1 MSVNTN
7 KNILITSGLG
17 NSSTNAVSQI
27 DFKWFESG
35 LGTFVFTRNLND
47 IRSSIYNWVDTNEPV
62 LLFGGMGTISGQ
74 QYFVGPYQDY
84 VGSFSGIASSPSV
97 KIYPISGKIFTK
109 SLSITGPIYDNNNSS
124 GNSGNILTSSG
135 SGLSWTTLSSYS
147 VVTGGAVQNQI
158 TVWLST
164 SQIGGFNTF
173 VYYNGN
179 LGLGTVLPT
188 QTITVQGNAL
198 ISGITT
204 STTFSGSGSLLTN
217 LNASNLTTGT
227 ISSTLVTGSYPGITS
242 VGVLTSL
249 IVNGITTSTIF
260 SGSGSS
266 LTNLNASN
274 LTTGT
279 IPSSLVT
286 GSYPGITSVGAL
298 TSLVVNGIS
307 SFNSNIFAPSIS
319 SVSNIDFNTNTQIL
333 SSLPGRM
340 FWDVAQQELAIT
352 LLYNGEVAH
361 LGQDQVQQIYN
372 NTGNVLGVGTV
383 VYYNGVYSGWPTV
396 SLADATVF
404 NRGVGVGVI
413 QNAIGVNSYGYVH
426 ISGPVTVN
434 TLGYSTGPL
443 YLSTTPGIL
452 TSVQPS
458 SPNFSVNVAYA
469 INSQSNGQ
477 IIVWPGSPL
486 RVNQTGSILFADA
499 QGKPGSSFTS
509 FFIDVAGGT
518 YNVGIGT
525 NVAPN
530 RLSVQG
536 SANFAGSV
544 SISTS
549 LTLNAAQ
556 GISPLIINSTTQV
569 NNLNAQYW
577 SGNVNPA
584 TQTGDMFYASGV
596 GGSTISRVPG
606 NTSTGLLFLGQAG
619 DGVNAG
625 APSWQPV
632 PSVGFLN
639 YFLTGTASTGVPGV
653 YRLSSQ
659 TPVGLGTIT
668 TTFGSVN
675 VGIGSFITDAGV
687 PNLSYLPTGNL
698 SAYAWISQSV
708 VQASKYAN
716 ISATF
721 YEANG
726 FGTVI
731 GVIGTSNSITL
742 TNSFVQYILTYPQT
756 NIYNFKSTSSRIQV
770 SFNAVANGNTN
781 TVLLGYGDGR
791 NSYVNIPSPGADV
804 TNFVPYNG
812 AVNNV
817 SLGNFGITANNFD
830 VFTSPIGFS
839 TVPGRISWNIS
850 AGKPQVGLS
859 YNNETA
865 NLAGNVTLVYNGT
878 GSIIS
883 QGNVVY
889 VSGVA
894 GVNTSVPTIALAD
907 NVNYSHALGVGVVAK
922 SIGIGSYGY
931 IHIAGSTN
939 VDTTSFNPG
948 DILYV
953 GASPGILTNIS
964 PYAPNFNVVVGVALN
979 SSTNGSILVQPSSPG
994 RINSQG
1000 AVLWANSQG
1009 FPIGVSS
1016 YFFIDD
1022 AGGTYGVGIGTTMPG
1037 ARLDI
1042 NVATFPN
1049 NKAIVLR
1056 GALNQTANIFE
1067 VRDSVGNIYNSIT
1080 GIGSVGISTASPQT
1094 SLHVVGTSRIDGS
1107 LDINANITDTKNQRI
1122 FAGANTTTTSTSF
1135 IGISSIFVPVGF
1147 SLSIDGKANGY
1158 ASGSLNESGKF
1169 FASYYNNGT
1178 LTQVGNSDVT
1188 SKYTGSFGNFDVQ
1201 GIGSNVTVVVKSDP
1215 GANLWYW
1222 GVSYDYLLTQNF

>member
-1 MSVNTN
+1 MSVDTN

-17 NSSTNAVSQI
+17 NSLTNAVSQI

-47 IRSSIYNWVDTNEPV
+47 IRSSIYNWVDANEPV

-84 VGSFSGIASSPSV
+84 VGSFSGITSSPTV

-124 GNSGNILTSSG
+124 GNSGNILSSSG
-135 SGLSWTTLSSYS
+135 NGLSWTTLSSYAF
-147 VVTGGAVQNQI
+147 VTGSAAQNQI

-164 SQIGGFNTF
+164 SQVGGFSTF
-173 VYYNGN
+173 VFCNGN
-179 LGLGTVLPT
+179 LGIGTVLPT

-242 VGVLTSL
+242 VGTLTSL
-249 IVNGITTSTIF
+249 IVNGI
-260 SGSGSS
+260 
-266 LTNLNASN
+266 
-274 LTTGT
+274 
-279 IPSSLVT
+279 
-286 GSYPGITSVGAL
+286 
-298 TSLVVNGIS
+298 S
-307 SFNSNIFAPSIS
+307 SFNNNIFAPSIS

-404 NRGVGVGVI
+404 NRGVGLGVV
-413 QNAIGVNSYGYVH
+413 QSSIGVNSYGYVH
-426 ISGPVTVN
+426 ISGPVTAN

-525 NVAPN
+525 NIAPN

-544 SISTS
+544 SITTS

-556 GISPLIINSTTQV
+556 GIAPLIINSTTQV

-584 TQTGDMFYASGV
+584 AQTGDMFYASGV

-632 PSVGFLN
+632 PAVGFLN
-639 YFLTGTASTGVPGV
+639 YFLTGTAATGVPGV

-675 VGIGSFITDAGV
+675 VGVGSFITDAGV

-756 NIYNFKSTSSRIQV
+756 NIYNFQSTSSRIQV
-770 SFNAVANGNTN
+770 SFNAVANGNSN
-781 TVLLGYGDGR
+781 TVLLDYGDGR
-791 NSYVNIPSPGADV
+791 NSYVNIPAPGADV

-812 AVNNV
+812 AVKNIN
-817 SLGNFGITANNFD
+817 LGNFGLTANNLILN
-830 VFTSPIGFS
+830 TSPIGTSAVTGQF
-839 TVPGRISWNIS
+839 SWNTIY
-850 AGKPQVGLS
+850 GKPQVGLL
-859 YNNETA
+859 YNNEV
-865 NLAGNVTLVYNGT
+865 VTLGLNALLVHNDT
-878 GSIIS
+878 GSVLGMGSAVCIT
-883 QGNVVY
+883 
-889 VSGVA
+889 SGSPANPNIGSVTLA
-894 GVNTSVPTIALAD
+894 SASTFNNGQAVGLVQNAIGV
-907 NVNYSHALGVGVVAK
+907 
-922 SIGIGSYGY
+922 GSYGY
-931 IHIAGSTN
+931 IRILGAVNMDTSQFSSGQQIYVST
-939 VDTTSFNPG
+939 
-948 DILYV
+948 
-953 GASPGILTNIS
+953 APGILTNV
-964 PYAPNFNVVVGVALN
+964 P
-979 SSTNGSILVQPSSPG
+979 PSSPNFAIPVG
-994 RINSQG
+994 IVVSSATTGSLLVQTGYPYRVNN
-1000 AVLWANSQG
+1000 ANS
-1009 FPIGVSS
+1009 ILYSDSS
-1016 YFFIDD
+1016 GLA
-1022 AGGTYGVGIGTTMPG
+1022 AGLSTIVINNSNFGIG
-1037 ARLDI
+1037 
-1042 NVATFPN
+1042 
-1049 NKAIVLR
+1049 
-1056 GALNQTANIFE
+1056 
-1067 VRDSVGNIYNSIT
+1067 
-1080 GIGSVGISTASPQT
+1080 TASPQT
-1094 SLHVVGTSRIDGS
+1094 SLHVLGTARIDGS
-1107 LDINANITDTKNQRI
+1107 LIINANITDTKNQRI

-1158 ASGSLNESGKF
+1158 ASGNLNESGKF

-1178 LTQVGNSDVT
+1178 LNQVGNSDVT

-1201 GIGSNVTVVVKSDP
+1201 GIGSNVTMVVKSDP